1 MSEPLSSSGLRL
13 VYNSLLLLSSGLAA
27 RKISF
32 QKHPYAFSAC
42 VVGGAVAVLGLI
54 RVIFGDDRDPQQF
67 QILRDVSHSVMEMV
81 PLPLVNMELYIVSHG
96 VGPLAL
102 GHGIF
107 VLPLLLDLRCSI
119 VKDRKNCDFSETLR
133 DLLVLGNIVSLGY
146 LSVREGSF
154 LYMRMAITMGV
165 VKYIPI
171 FLDSIQ
177 DSAGEDLIVCFD
189 GNSNSPNSPAPLIG
203 CQLLGPPSPP
213 PSTCLAF
220 LVCHAKF
227 GRQIPATILES
238 FVFRNCF

>member
-13 VYNSLLLLSSGLAA
+13 VYNSLLLLTSGLAA
-27 RKISF
+27 RKISL

-119 VKDRKNCDFSETLR
+119 VKDRKNCDFTETLR

-146 LSVREGSF
+146 LSVREGNF
-154 LYMRMAITMGV
+154 LYMRMAITMGM

-177 DSAGEDLIVCFD
+177 DSAGEDLIVCGSALFFW
-189 GNSNSPNSPAPLIG
+189 
-203 CQLLGPPSPP
+203 LLGKEN
-213 PSTCLAF
+213 CLTA
-220 LVCHAKF
+220 
-227 GRQIPATILES
+227 
-238 FVFRNCF
+238 N